1 MDDCANRTVLIT
13 GAAKRIGR
21 AVALRAAGAGMNV
34 VVHYHSSRR
43 EAEGLAGEIEGM
55 GRRAYLATA
64 DLSDPGGAER
74 MMRDALGEAGRIDA
88 LVNSASIFRKS
99 GLLDFTLGE
108 LEEEI
113 RVNAFSPLV
122 LSRVFAASAERGC
135 IVNLLDSRINSFD
148 AAHVAYHLSKRML
161 YSLTRMLAM
170 ALSPDIRVNG
180 VAPGLI
186 LPPPGEPESYLESH
200 KRENPLVTHGSPEGV
215 ADAVQ
220 FLLENRFVTGQ
231 IIYVDGG
238 RHLKTSVY
246 G

>member
-1 MDDCANRTVLIT
+1 
-13 GAAKRIGR
+13 
-21 AVALRAAGAGMNV
+21 
-34 VVHYHSSRR
+34 
-43 EAEGLAGEIEGM
+43 M
-55 GRRAYLATA
+55 GRRAYLTTA
-64 DLSDPGGAER
+64 DLSDPADAER
-74 MMRDALGEAGRIDA
+74 LMRDALRQAGTVDA

-99 GLLDFTLGE
+99 GLLDFTFGE

-122 LSRVFAASAERGC
+122 LSRAFAASAKKGC

-161 YSLTRMLAM
+161 FSLTRMLAM

-186 LPPPGEPESYLESH
+186 LPPPGEPESYLENH

-215 ADAVQ
+215 AVAGALVLTALYSALAGLWGVAVTDAVQ
-220 FLLENRFVTGQ
+220 FLLENQFVTGEV
-231 IIYVDGG
+231 IYVDGG